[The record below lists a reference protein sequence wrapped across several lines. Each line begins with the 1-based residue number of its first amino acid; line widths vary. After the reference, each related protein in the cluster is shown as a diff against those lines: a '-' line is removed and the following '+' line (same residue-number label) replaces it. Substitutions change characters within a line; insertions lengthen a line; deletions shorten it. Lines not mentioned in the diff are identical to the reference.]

1 MRPSLYKIPI
11 SICQAK
17 LIRSN
22 SVESERK
29 PREKWNRDFQSTQM
43 GKTSKKPKWRNK
55 KDLNQIPEENKLLKK
70 KNLEKTIPL
79 QSGNIQNSRA
89 AA

>member
-1 MRPSLYKIPI
+1 
-11 SICQAK
+11 
-17 LIRSN
+17 
-22 SVESERK
+22 
-29 PREKWNRDFQSTQM
+29 M